1 MTSRILAALLLALPL
16 LAATSQAAHAAA
28 ATEYSGIQ
36 TDKSSLTFVFKQMN
50 VGIEGK
56 FRRFSSQVA
65 FNPAKPEGAKAEIE
79 VDLASIDAGSAEA
92 NDEVVG
98 KLWFNTKAYPTAKF
112 VASSV
117 KALGGN
123 RYQVSGKMTIKGRSQ
138 DLSAPFTLT
147 PQGSQAALDGAF
159 TIKRADF
166 AIGEGMWADFSA
178 VANEIQIKVHLLAN
192 GAPAKK

>member
-1 MTSRILAALLLALPL
+1 MTSRLLAALLLSLPL
-16 LAATSQAAHAAA
+16 LAGTAHAAA

-36 TDKSSLTFVFKQMN
+36 LDKSSLSFVFKQMG
-50 VGIEGK
+50 VGVEGK
-56 FRRFSSQVA
+56 FRRFNSQVA

-98 KLWFNTKAYPTAKF
+98 KLWFNTKVYPTAKF
-112 VASSV
+112 VASNV

-123 RYQVSGKMTIKGRSQ
+123 RYQVSGKMIIKGRSQ
-138 DLSAPFTLT
+138 ELSAPFTLT
-147 PQGSQAALDGAF
+147 PQGTQAALDGAF